1 MPKRFSPPKGQSVSK
16 FRKDASRTKLVNV
29 ANPPRGGIRL

>member
-1 MPKRFSPPKGQSVSK
+1 MPKRFSPSKSSSVRE
-16 FRKDASRTKLVNV
+16 FRKDNGRTKLVNL